1 MHCVLVKHAATA
13 RSICPSLATRRIS
26 QHVLRHTTVM
36 GQLQQG
42 VEQSVIALWLKQES
56 IETTKIYIE
65 ANLVMK
71 EVLARMSPPS
81 ATPGRYKPGDTLLA
95 FLKGL

>member
-1 MHCVLVKHAATA
+1 M
-13 RSICPSLATRRIS
+13 RR
-26 QHVLRHTTVM
+26 
-36 GQLQQG
+36 GQPLQQG